1 MADKL
6 RDGDTFPRMK
16 VETVA
21 HGALSIPGDLKT
33 RYAVLLFYRGYW

>member
-6 RDGDTFPRMK
+6 RDGDTFPTIK
-16 VETVA
+16 VETVE
-21 HGALSIPGDLKT
+21 HGALLIPGDLRT

>member
-6 RDGDTFPRMK
+6 RDGDTFPAMR

-21 HGALSIPGDLKT
+21 QGALSIPGDLKT

>member
-1 MADKL
+1 MGDKL
-6 RDGDTFPRMK
+6 RDGDTFPTMK

-21 HGALSIPGDLKT
+21 REALSIPDGIKT

>member
-6 RDGDTFPRMK
+6 RDGDTFPTMK

-21 HGALSIPGDLKT
+21 HGALFPGDLKT
-33 RYAVLLFYRGYW
+33 RFAVLLFYREYW

>member
-6 RDGDTFPRMK
+6 RDGDTFPTMK
-16 VETVA
+16 VEAVA
-21 HGALSIPGDLKT
+21 HGTLSVPGGLKT

>member
-6 RDGDTFPRMK
+6 RDGDTFPTMK

-21 HGALSIPGDLKT
+21 HRALSIPGDLKT

>member
-6 RDGDTFPRMK
+6 RDGDTFPTMK

-21 HGALSIPGDLKT
+21 HGALSIPGDLKA
-33 RYAVLLFYRGYW
+33 RYGVLLFYRGYW